1 MKYVFVRAW
10 LASFAHIFT
19 RSWLLRSPLNL
30 IADDTVMLMTRYSGG
45 FGRWK
50 NPANLL
56 VAAGCFAIAACGS
69 LPSIST
75 DVTYCCRP
83 AAEVVH
89 SFRVAFEDMPEFLKP
104 MLRDEASIVLD
115 SKGLDYTEGDA
126 DAVLTMTYID
136 TPISPDNTGQDGA
149 QFRAEVQVELKNSVT
164 GELISSGSVSRVH
177 NVTVGAYM
185 HEAPA
190 RDAMRKA
197 FVELFSDYPDPI
209 VDEI

>member
-1 MKYVFVRAW
+1 MLVIRTGGDINRPKIPAILFVVIGC
-10 LASFAHIFT
+10 LA
-19 RSWLLRSPLNL
+19 
-30 IADDTVMLMTRYSGG
+30 V
-45 FGRWK
+45 
-50 NPANLL
+50 
-56 VAAGCFAIAACGS
+56 AACGS

-89 SFRVAFEDMPEFLKP
+89 SFRVDFEDMPEFLKP

-136 TPISPDNTGQDGA
+136 TPLSPDIAGQDGA
-149 QFRAEVQVELKNSVT
+149 QFIAEVRVELKNSVT

-185 HEAPA
+185 HEDPA
-190 RDAMRKA
+190 REAMRKA
-197 FVELFSDYPDPI
+197 FDQLFSDYPDPI

>member
-1 MKYVFVRAW
+1 
-10 LASFAHIFT
+10 
-19 RSWLLRSPLNL
+19 
-30 IADDTVMLMTRYSGG
+30 MLMIRKGSEFDWT
-45 FGRWK
+45 K
-50 NPANLL
+50 IPAILF
-56 VAAGCFAIAACGS
+56 VAIGCLAVAGCGS

-83 AAEVVH
+83 GIEAVH
-89 SFRVAFEDMPEFLKP
+89 SFRVEFEDMPEFLKP

-115 SKGLDYTEGDA
+115 SKDLDYTEGDA
-126 DAVLTMTYID
+126 DAVLIMTYID
-136 TPISPDNTGQDGA
+136 TPLSPENAGQDGA
-149 QFRAEVQVELKNSVT
+149 QFIAEVRVELKNSVT
-164 GELISSGSVSRVH
+164 GELISSGSMSRVH

-190 RDAMRKA
+190 REAMRRA

>member
-1 MKYVFVRAW
+1 
-10 LASFAHIFT
+10 
-19 RSWLLRSPLNL
+19 
-30 IADDTVMLMTRYSGG
+30 MLMTRYSGG
-45 FGRWK
+45 FGRRK
-50 NPANLL
+50 IPATLF
-56 VAAGCFAIAACGS
+56 VAIGCLAMAACGS

-83 AAEVVH
+83 AAETVH
-89 SFRVAFEDMPEFLKP
+89 SFRVEFEDMPEFLKP

-136 TPISPDNTGQDGA
+136 TPLSPDNTGQDEAQGSVAPDGGA
-149 QFRAEVQVELKNSVT
+149 QFKAEVRVELKNSVT
-164 GELISSGSVSRVH
+164 SELISSGSVSRIH

-185 HEAPA
+185 HETPA
-190 RDAMRKA
+190 REAMRKA

>member
-1 MKYVFVRAW
+1 MMMTWHSDSFGNRKKPAILF
-10 LASFAHIFT
+10 LAI
-19 RSWLLRSPLNL
+19 
-30 IADDTVMLMTRYSGG
+30 
-45 FGRWK
+45 
-50 NPANLL
+50 
-56 VAAGCFAIAACGS
+56 GCLAIVACGS

-83 AAEVVH
+83 AAESVG
-89 SFRVAFEDMPEFLKP
+89 SFRVEFEDMPEFLKP

-136 TPISPDNTGQDGA
+136 TPLSSDNAGQDEEQGAPGVGA
-149 QFRAEVQVELKNSVT
+149 QFIAEVRVELKNSVT
-164 GELISSGSVSRVH
+164 GELISSGSVSRIH

-190 RDAMRKA
+190 REAMRKA
-197 FVELFSDYPDPI
+197 FIGLFADYPDPI
-209 VDEI
+209 VDDI